1 MQSKKNIRYTL
12 SAKIPLVT
20 VIIPCYNHGKYL
32 IEAIDSVKQQTKKDI
47 EIIVIDDYSSD
58 QITKDIISGIKND
71 KTVRILE
78 NNVNRGVAATRNKA
92 ISEAKGIY
100 IVPLDADDRLH
111 PEFVEK
117 AVKAIENGKGDVIY
131 SHFELFGNR
140 ECKVNLKSFS
150 VKKMLYD
157 NLVVNTAL
165 YRKSAWKDVSG
176 YSELLKTGLED
187 WDFWLSLI
195 EKGNDFHRIEETLF
209 YYRKHGK
216 SRKDNAKK
224 TETELRKIIF
234 ERHSKLYAM
243 YGIYLPPPKLRN
255 KIENP
260 AINLAKRVTY
270 NSCINILRKKN
281 RKDHIKIYYYNP
293 PRLKNF
299 GDQLN
304 QSIIEKITGR
314 KVKFATVEEATC
326 TCIGSILENLLL
338 KPGEKFIQ
346 KPVNI
351 WGSGFICPVDMH
363 PKFGKSSINKFNRPI
378 IVQAVRGKITQARL
392 FEMGYNV
399 NNCVLGDPGLLAGTL
414 FCDQKIEKIYRLGFV
429 SHYADSNNN
438 LSKII
443 SQRIKGAKILNILD
457 EPKKFICDL
466 SKCEVVIS
474 SAMHGLIAAD
484 SLGIPNA
491 RAIISNNITGGDY
504 KYNDYYSIYGTRPRV
519 LNMDDMIK
527 ISNKDIEQITLD
539 YIIKKEDVLSVVNN
553 LLKACPFLSF

>member
-1 MQSKKNIRYTL
+1 MVS
-12 SAKIPLVT
+12 
-20 VIIPCYNHGKYL
+20 VIIPCYNGGLYL
-32 IEAIDSVKQQTKKDI
+32 REAIDSVKNQTIKDI
-47 EIIVIDDYSSD
+47 EIIVIDDCSND
-58 QITKDIISGIKND
+58 QLTKEVISGLKND
-71 KTVRILE
+71 KTIKTLQ
-78 NNVNRGVAATRNKA
+78 NFFNRGVSASRNRA

-117 AVKAIENGKGDVIY
+117 AVKAIENSRGDVIY
-131 SHFELFGNR
+131 SQFELFGNR
-140 ECKVNLKSFS
+140 KCSVNLKMFS
-150 VKKMLYD
+150 VKKMLHD

-165 YRKSAWKDVSG
+165 YRKSAWSNVCG
-176 YSELLKTGLED
+176 YSEEMKTGLED

-195 EKGNDFHRIEETLF
+195 EKGNDFHRIEESLF
-209 YYRKHGK
+209 YYRKHGE

-234 ERHSKLYAM
+234 DRHSKLYAM

-255 KIENP
+255 KTENP
-260 AINLAKRVTY
+260 AVNLAKRVTY
-270 NSCINILRKKN
+270 NSCINILRKNN
-281 RKDHIKIYYYNP
+281 RKDHINIYYYNP

-314 KVKFATVEEATC
+314 KVKFATVEEATY

-363 PKFGKSSINKFNRPI
+363 PKFGKISINKFKRPI
-378 IVQAVRGKITQARL
+378 IVHAVRGKITRARL
-392 FEMGYNV
+392 SEMGYDV
-399 NNCVLGDPGLLAGTL
+399 KNCVLGDPGLLAGTL
-414 FCDQKIEKIYRLGFV
+414 FCDQKIKKIYRLGFV
-429 SHYADSNNN
+429 SHYADNNKY

-491 RAIISNNITGGDY
+491 RAIISNNITGGNY

-519 LNMDDMIK
+519 MNIDDIIK

-539 YIIKKEDVLSVVNN
+539 YTIKKEDVLSVVNN
-553 LLKACPFLSF
+553 LLKACPFLTF

>member
-1 MQSKKNIRYTL
+1 MQSLCAFSTT
-12 SAKIPLVT
+12 SMVS
-20 VIIPCYNHGKYL
+20 VIIPCYNGGLYL
-32 IEAIDSVKQQTKKDI
+32 REAIDSVKNQTIKDI
-47 EIIVIDDYSSD
+47 EIIVIDDCSND
-58 QITKDIISGIKND
+58 QLTKEVISGLKND
-71 KTVRILE
+71 KTIKTLQ
-78 NNVNRGVAATRNKA
+78 NFFNRGVSASRNRA

-117 AVKAIENGKGDVIY
+117 AVKAIENSRGDVIY
-131 SHFELFGNR
+131 SQFELFGNR
-140 ECKVNLKSFS
+140 KCSVNLKMFS
-150 VKKMLYD
+150 VKKMLHD

-165 YRKSAWKDVSG
+165 YRKSAWSNVCG
-176 YSELLKTGLED
+176 YSEEMKTGLED

-195 EKGNDFHRIEETLF
+195 EKGNDFHRIEESLF
-209 YYRKHGK
+209 YYRKHGE

-234 ERHSKLYAM
+234 DRHSKLYAM

-255 KIENP
+255 KTENP
-260 AINLAKRVTY
+260 AVNLAKRVTY
-270 NSCINILRKKN
+270 NSCINILRKNN
-281 RKDHIKIYYYNP
+281 RKDHINIYYYNP

-314 KVKFATVEEATC
+314 KVKFATVEEATY

-363 PKFGKSSINKFNRPI
+363 PKFGKISINKFKRPI
-378 IVQAVRGKITQARL
+378 IVHAVRGKITRARL
-392 FEMGYNV
+392 SEMGYDV
-399 NNCVLGDPGLLAGTL
+399 KNCVLGDPGLLAGTL
-414 FCDQKIEKIYRLGFV
+414 FCDQKIKKIYRLGFV
-429 SHYADSNNN
+429 SHYADNNKY

-491 RAIISNNITGGDY
+491 RAIISNNITGGNY

-519 LNMDDMIK
+519 MNIDDIIK

-539 YIIKKEDVLSVVNN
+539 YTIKKEDVLSVVNN
-553 LLKACPFLSF
+553 LLKACPFLTF